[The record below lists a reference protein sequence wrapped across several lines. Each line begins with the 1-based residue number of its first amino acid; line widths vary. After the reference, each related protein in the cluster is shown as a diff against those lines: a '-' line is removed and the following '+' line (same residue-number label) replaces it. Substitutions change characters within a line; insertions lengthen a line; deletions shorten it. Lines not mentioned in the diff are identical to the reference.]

1 MNDDEHDRRD
11 DATGREADERP
22 AIVAYDPYFP
32 ATRREADEPR
42 AHRFDPHFS
51 SDGSSDFD

>member
-1 MNDDEHDRRD
+1 MNDEERDRRD
-11 DATGREADERP
+11 DAAARDVDERP

-32 ATRREADEPR
+32 TARREPDEAR
-42 AHRFDPHFS
+42 ACRFDPHFS

>member
-1 MNDDEHDRRD
+1 MNDDDPDRRD
-11 DATGREADERP
+11 DTAGRDADERP

-32 ATRREADEPR
+32 SARRADDEQR
-42 AHRFDPHFS
+42 AHRFDPHFA